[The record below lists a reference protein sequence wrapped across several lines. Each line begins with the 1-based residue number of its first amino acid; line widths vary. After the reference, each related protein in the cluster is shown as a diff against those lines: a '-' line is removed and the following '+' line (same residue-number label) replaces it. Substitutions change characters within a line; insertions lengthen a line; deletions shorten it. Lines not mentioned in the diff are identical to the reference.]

1 MARRTTSLRCDSN
14 AAALNAKEVVFA
26 GVNYANQTLVIA
38 VDQALYTYSLGSG
51 TSGLKMKQ
59 KLEAYDLFNPEWKLK
74 EISKR
79 STAEEEAFL

>member
-1 MARRTTSLRCDSN
+1 
-14 AAALNAKEVVFA
+14 
-26 GVNYANQTLVIA
+26 
-38 VDQALYTYSLGSG
+38 
-51 TSGLKMKQ
+51 MKQ